1 VPIVALWSVVYNTLP
16 IVYDTPRRPH
26 PVARVPPSSSP
37 VHRSRWS
44 AALAL
49 AAGILC
55 VAWSAIFVRWA
66 GVSGP
71 ASAFYRTL
79 IATAILLPWWL
90 SRRPRAPLPPRA
102 VLFAALGGAFF
113 AFDIALYNSAILL
126 TSASTAT
133 LLGTNAPI
141 AVGLGA
147 WLVFG
152 ERPRPA
158 FWTGLA
164 LALLGSAII
173 VGGDAFGPAT
183 LAGAARWGNA
193 MAIGSGVFF
202 AGYLLTTQRVR
213 VRMDTLTFT
222 TLAVAASTLTLFLL
236 CIAIRVPLAG
246 YPPRAWLSLA
256 GLGVISQVG
265 GYLAIAYALGP
276 LPATATS
283 VGLLAQAPLTALLAV
298 PLLGE
303 PITRAQGVG
312 GALVLAGIYVVNRR
326 TIAAR
331 DASAGIAAATE
342 AAPEATTP

>member
-1 VPIVALWSVVYNTLP
+1 MT
-16 IVYDTPRRPH
+16 
-26 PVARVPPSSSP
+26 PSSPP
-37 VHRSRWS
+37 VHHSRWS

-79 IATAILLPWWL
+79 IATAVLLPWWL
-90 SRRPRAPLPPRA
+90 ARRPRAPLPSRD

-113 AFDIALYNSAILL
+113 AFDVALYNSAILL

-133 LLGTNAPI
+133 LLGSNAPI
-141 AVGLGA
+141 AVGFGA

-158 FWTGLA
+158 FSIGLA

-173 VGGDAFGPAT
+173 VGDDALASAT
-183 LAGAARWGNA
+183 FAGAARWGDA
-193 MAIGSGVFF
+193 MAIGSGAFF
-202 AGYLLTTQRVR
+202 AAYLLTTQRVR
-213 VRMDTLTFT
+213 TRMDTLTFT
-222 TLAVAASTLTLFLL
+222 TLAVAASTLTLFLV
-236 CIAIRVPLAG
+236 CIATRVPLAG
-246 YPPRAWLSLA
+246 YSPRAWLCLA

-265 GYLAIAYALGP
+265 GYLAISYALGS
-276 LPATATS
+276 LPATAIS

-298 PLLGE
+298 PFLGE
-303 PITRAQGVG
+303 PITRAQAVG
-312 GALVLAGIYVVNRR
+312 GALVLVGIYVVNRR
-326 TIAAR
+326 TSAAR
-331 DASAGIAAATE
+331 DAAAEVAAATD
-342 AAPEATTP
+342 AAAEATTP